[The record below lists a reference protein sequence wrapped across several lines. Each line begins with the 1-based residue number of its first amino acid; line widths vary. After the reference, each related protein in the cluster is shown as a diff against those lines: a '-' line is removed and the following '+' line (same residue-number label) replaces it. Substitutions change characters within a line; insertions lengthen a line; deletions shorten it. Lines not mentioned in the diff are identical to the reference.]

1 MIELYQDHCKIKVKG
16 SFRKNGRPAMVFTKD
31 SMEGSVIYIDEDQ
44 LDQVEYLITQSIQ
57 GNHVLFDSKQIK
69 KVLTG
74 TQNHGF
80 NDEEAYSVEHH
91 IETVLAKPT
100 LGEKRAYLEKL
111 DDETL
116 DRVIRTY
123 FNIIENN
130 VLENLKERH

>member
-1 MIELYQDHCKIKVKG
+1 MFQQ
-16 SFRKNGRPAMVFTKD
+16 
-31 SMEGSVIYIDEDQ
+31 DQ